1 MINCVISELSDGE
14 RERIG
19 RRPVYNNVPTR
30 RAPPRDKGKTVDFR
44 GWTIPNTHYQP
55 TPPRSR
61 YTRTLGLR
69 QKLGIKQ
76 K

>member
-44 GWTIPNTHYQP
+44 GRTIPKNLT
-55 TPPRSR
+55 S
-61 YTRTLGLR
+61 
-69 QKLGIKQ
+69 
-76 K
+76 